1 VVRRADDTGTFRRS
15 KTRASPRAAAAAAA
29 LALVAAAARP
39 AAHEIPRDITVQAFI
54 KPEGQRLRMLVR
66 VPLGAMRDV
75 DIPVRPNGA
84 LDLSRID
91 PVIRQAALVW
101 LRDAV
106 ALYEEDERREPPVLV
121 AARVA
126 LPSDRA
132 FSTYETALAAMT
144 GARAPLDTDVTW
156 SQALLD
162 VLFEYRIRSETA
174 RFSIEPGFA
183 RLAERV
189 LTVVRFLPPGGAVRA
204 FEFAGDPGLVRL
216 DPRWHQAA
224 LTFVRLGFL
233 HILDGTDHLLFLLC
247 LVVPIRRVR
256 PLVAVVTSFTV
267 AHSVTLVASAYR
279 IAPDALWFPP
289 LIETLIAASIVYM
302 AIENVTGRTLQGR
315 WLLAF
320 GFGLVH
326 GFGFSFALRQ
336 TVQFAGAHLVTSLVS
351 FNLGVELGQL
361 FVLALL
367 VPALE
372 LLFRYVLDERMGT
385 LVLSALV
392 GHTGWHWLL
401 ERAARL
407 RQFRFEWPTADL
419 ALLAG
424 VLRWLMLALIVGAAL
439 WALSSVLRQPVRAAP
454 KREPAGAEE

>member
-1 VVRRADDTGTFRRS
+1 MGLARATASSRRS
-15 KTRASPRAAAAAAA
+15 GWIASPRAAAAVAV
-29 LALVAAAARP
+29 LGLVAAAARP
-39 AAHEIPRDITVQAFI
+39 AAHEIPRDVTVQAFI
-54 KPEGQRLRMLVR
+54 KPEGDRVRVLVR

-84 LDLSRID
+84 LDLARLD
-91 PVIRQAALVW
+91 PAIRQAALVW
-101 LRDAV
+101 LRDAIE
-106 ALYEEDERREPPVLV
+106 LYEEDVRLPPPELV

-126 LPSDRA
+126 LPSDRSFA
-132 FSTYETALAAMT
+132 DYDTALAALT
-144 GARAPLDTDVTW
+144 GGRAPLDTDVTW

-162 VLFEYRIRSETA
+162 VLFESRIRSDTA
-174 RFSIEPGFA
+174 RFSMRPGFA
-183 RLAERV
+183 RLGERV

-247 LVVPIRRVR
+247 LVIPIRRIR

-267 AHSVTLVASAYR
+267 AHSITLIASAYR

-289 LIETLIAASIVYM
+289 FIETLIAASIVYM

-315 WLLAF
+315 WLVAF

-336 TVQFAGAHLVTSLVS
+336 TLQFAGAHLVTSLVS
-351 FNLGVELGQL
+351 FNFGVELGQL

-372 LLFRYVLDERMGT
+372 LGFRYVLNERMGT

-401 ERAARL
+401 ERAAVL
-407 RQFRFEWPTADL
+407 RQFRFEWPAADL

-424 VLRWLMLALIVGAAL
+424 VLRWLILALIVGAAL
-439 WALSSVLRQPVRAAP
+439 WALSSVLKEPARAAP
-454 KREPAGAEE
+454 TREPAGAEQ